1 MADLRTED
9 GRRAFGRDPG
19 AYDRARP
26 DYPDV
31 VFERLAD
38 LNGPDAWRGFEIGPG
53 GGLATR
59 RLLRIGAAPLVAI
72 EPDARLAGYLAA
84 AGHANL
90 QVINATFEEA
100 ALAPAGFDGGAAA
113 TSLHWLDQDLA
124 LGKAASLLKPG
135 GWFAHFANVF
145 GDPGRRDDF
154 HDATEALLSPLPKGP
169 SGGGG
174 PVPYALD
181 RRARL
186 DDLKRHFG
194 EVVSDVWPWT
204 LVLDSAGVRALY
216 ATFSNIT
223 LLPDVQREDVLDA
236 LARIAER
243 EFGGRVERN
252 MVTAFYAGRRLP
264 S

>member
-1 MADLRTED
+1 MGDLLPED
-9 GRRAFGRDPG
+9 GRRAFGRDPA
-19 AYDRARP
+19 AYDQSRP
-26 DYPDV
+26 DYPDA
-31 VFERLAD
+31 VFERLSG
-38 LNGPDAWRGFEIGPG
+38 LLGPPPWHGFEIGPG

-59 RLLRIGAAPLVAI
+59 RLLRAGAAPLLAV
-72 EPDARLAGYLAA
+72 EPDARLAAYLAA
-84 AGHANL
+84 AGHAEL
-90 QVINATFEEA
+90 DVLNATFEA
-100 ALAPAGFDGGAAA
+100 ADLGPGSFDLGVAA

-124 LGKAASLLKPG
+124 LAKAARLLKPG
-135 GWFAHFANVF
+135 GWFCHFANVF
-145 GDPGRRDDF
+145 GDPGRQDDF
-154 HDATEALLSPLPKGP
+154 HDATQALLSPLPKGP

-186 DDLKRHFG
+186 DDLTRHFG

-223 LLPDVQREDVLDA
+223 LLPEDQREEVLDS

-243 EFGGRVERN
+243 EFGDRVERN